1 MMKLNFLKYKTK
13 SLLKK
18 NKSPRANPTYK
29 HAKTVGLLF
38 TVEDKQK
45 HFIVK
50 EFIKKLEHDG
60 KIIQVLEYL
69 PDKHDN
75 YEFKFDFFSD
85 KDVSFWG
92 NITSSS
98 ALQFSEAP
106 FDFLFYIDQIPNDFV
121 LHLLARSKA
130 KCRVG
135 PLFDDGE
142 KYLELMIS
150 QTANTQAL
158 VDGMY
163 RYTTLL
169 R

>member
-1 MMKLNFLKYKTK
+1 MMKLNFLKSKTK
-13 SLLKK
+13 SLLRK
-18 NKSPRANPTYK
+18 NKSSRSNLTYK
-29 HAKTVGLLF
+29 QAKTVGLLF

-50 EFIKKLEHDG
+50 EFIKKLEMDG

-75 YEFKFDFFSD
+75 YEFKFDFFSE

-98 ALQFSEAP
+98 ALQFSDAP
-106 FDFLFYIDQIPNDFV
+106 FDFLFYIDQIPNDLV

-135 PLFDDGE
+135 PFFDEGDQ
-142 KYLELMIS
+142 YLELMIG
-150 QTANTQAL
+150 QTPNTQAL

-163 RYTTLL
+163 RYTSML